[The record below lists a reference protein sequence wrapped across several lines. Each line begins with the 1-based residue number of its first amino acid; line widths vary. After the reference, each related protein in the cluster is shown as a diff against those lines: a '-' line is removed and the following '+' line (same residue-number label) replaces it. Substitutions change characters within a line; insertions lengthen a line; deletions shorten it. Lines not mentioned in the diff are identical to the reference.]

1 MSPLEPHQHRGLNE
15 DDAIRHVVSR
25 LARQF
30 PGLSMAEIERA
41 VHGHYGTFDDRP
53 VRDFVPMLV
62 ERATREQLARERAA
76 REQVARDG

>member
-1 MSPLEPHQHRGLNE
+1 MSLPAPHHHRGPNE

-30 PGLSMAEIERA
+30 PELSTAEVERA
-41 VHGHYGTFDDRP
+41 VLGHYGSFDDRP

-62 ERATREQLARERAA
+62 ERATREQLAREQLA
-76 REQVARDG
+76 RRG

>member
-1 MSPLEPHQHRGLNE
+1 MSPLEPHHRGLNE

-30 PGLSMAEIERA
+30 PGLSTADIEL
-41 VHGHYGTFDDRP
+41 VVQGHYGTFDDRP

-62 ERATREQLARERAA
+62 ERATREQLV